1 MSARRCR
8 LRSGSP
14 LRCSHGHRQ
23 RASDAPLPAQVG
35 STTVASVPTHHSQCK
50 PSAAMRPRP
59 GVEATHRC
67 CGGFLWPGFLYLLL
81 PLSRLLLRR
90 RMLKEREVSA
100 AALEASCC
108 AGCGARICDRYFLL
122 AADRQWHSAC
132 LRCCDCKLPL
142 ASELTCFSRDGN
154 IYCKEDYYRLF
165 AVKRCARCQAGISA
179 SELVMRARDLVYHVQ
194 CFTCASCGVPLAK
207 GDHFG
212 MRDELVYCRPHYEL
226 LYSQDA
232 AGAPYCDLEAAFR
245 AGAGAAPCGKG
256 RPRKRKLPSAV
267 EPQDMPVGLRI
278 PAAALDRHARR
289 PNVTL
294 GTRYRPRWC
303 CVAEMLHPS
312 ELSSSM
318 ESLGYDSSVTSP
330 GNPAGQQQ
338 QQQRTKRMRTSF
350 KHHQLRTMK
359 SYFAINQNPDAKD
372 LKQLAQKTG
381 LSKRVLQVWFQNARA
396 KWRRNLM
403 RQEGGGQGQRA
414 AGPPPGSALLGWP
427 LLRPCFADAPDA
439 PTTP

>member
-1 MSARRCR
+1 
-8 LRSGSP
+8 
-14 LRCSHGHRQ
+14 
-23 RASDAPLPAQVG
+23 
-35 STTVASVPTHHSQCK
+35 
-50 PSAAMRPRP
+50 
-59 GVEATHRC
+59 
-67 CGGFLWPGFLYLLL
+67 
-81 PLSRLLLRR
+81 
-90 RMLKEREVSA
+90 
-100 AALEASCC
+100 
-108 AGCGARICDRYFLL
+108 
-122 AADRQWHSAC
+122 
-132 LRCCDCKLPL
+132 
-142 ASELTCFSRDGN
+142 
-154 IYCKEDYYRLF
+154 
-165 AVKRCARCQAGISA
+165 
-179 SELVMRARDLVYHVQ
+179 
-194 CFTCASCGVPLAK
+194 
-207 GDHFG
+207 

-278 PAAALDRHARR
+278 PAAAL
-289 PNVTL
+289 
-294 GTRYRPRWC
+294 
-303 CVAEMLHPS
+303 EMLHPS

>member
-1 MSARRCR
+1 
-8 LRSGSP
+8 
-14 LRCSHGHRQ
+14 
-23 RASDAPLPAQVG
+23 
-35 STTVASVPTHHSQCK
+35 
-50 PSAAMRPRP
+50 
-59 GVEATHRC
+59 
-67 CGGFLWPGFLYLLL
+67 
-81 PLSRLLLRR
+81 
-90 RMLKEREVSA
+90 MLKEREVSA

-245 AGAGAAPCGKG
+245 AGAGSC
-256 RPRKRKLPSAV
+256 RPPSSRRTCPWACASPPPRSV
-267 EPQDMPVGLRI
+267 S
-278 PAAALDRHARR
+278 PASK
-289 PNVTL
+289 
-294 GTRYRPRWC
+294 
-303 CVAEMLHPS
+303 MLHPS

-403 RQEGGGQGQRA
+403 RQEGGGQGGPGQGMSNSISDTLSGNQTLNLQIHMQWRKAQQQERHSLANQRTEC
-414 AGPPPGSALLGWP
+414 W
-427 LLRPCFADAPDA
+427 R
-439 PTTP
+439 